1 MKAAVFALAATSV
14 EGLTSGSSSAMA
26 RANPI
31 RRVVTMLQKIEQ
43 KVTKEGEE
51 ATELHEKF
59 MCQCKTQTNEYT
71 QSISDGEAKSEQLA
85 SSLESTKEQ
94 KVTLESDLKGH
105 KADREAAKQALAD
118 AKALREKEAATFAG
132 VKAEQETNIA

>member
-1 MKAAVFALAATSV
+1 MARVMKAAVCALAATSV
-14 EGLTSGSSSAMA
+14 QGLTSGSTSAMA

-59 MCQCKTQTNEYT
+59 MCSCKKQTNEYT
-71 QSISDGEAKSEQLA
+71 QSISDGKAKGEQLKA
-85 SSLESTKEQ
+85 NLETSIELKAQ
-94 KVTLESDLKGH
+94 LE
-105 KADREAAKQALAD
+105 
-118 AKALREKEAATFAG
+118 
-132 VKAEQETNIA
+132 